1 MQKKSYRVLEEL
13 CGAEREQCKSFVV
26 SNLETLKAVLLD
38 TLKKASS
45 PAKRVRCLPPKSVEE
60 VFLGVV

>member
-1 MQKKSYRVLEEL
+1 MYLMHQVKEPGMQKKAYRVLEEL

-26 SNLETLKAVLLD
+26 SNLETLKLVLLD

-45 PAKRVRCLPPKSVEE
+45 PSKRVRL
-60 VFLGVV
+60 